1 MEYIIYCILGVLL
14 LFFIILFF
22 KQQKQNKYLL
32 EKNKKIEE
40 NKLEELNQK
49 YNERK
54 EFLEE
59 DYNKKQEYLQD
70 QYKKREN
77 QLYQDFYQAQQNYN
91 KITENLNQNFK
102 RYKESQYKSIQEDL
116 EEYSKNEKFKKQIE
130 IEKNTQELYE
140 QYIKKQKLLEEEFQS
155 KKAEIESEIEETYDD
170 AAEAALEYCDI
181 LETLDDYKKR
191 RDIINEIN
199 RREEELQN
207 EIDTHRIILSN
218 NSKDDIK
225 YLLSIE
231 SNIHN
236 KDLLHKLIWSEY
248 LQKPFNIMLNN
259 IFGSKIPKNVIY
271 CIENYST
278 HKKYIGK
285 TSAEVSKRWTEHIK
299 TSLNIGGIKRQKIHD
314 AIFQNWD
321 EFTFSIIEIV
331 DENKNLS
338 EREKYWIGFYST
350 DKYGYNIKSGG

>member
-22 KQQKQNKYLL
+22 KQQQKSKQLL
-32 EKNKKIEE
+32 KENELIEE

-49 YNERK
+49 YNKRK

-102 RYKESQYKSIQEDL
+102 RYKESQYKLIQEDL

-140 QYIKKQKLLEEEFQS
+140 QYIKKQQLLEEEFQS
-155 KKAEIESEIEETYDD
+155 KKAEIEFEIEETYDD

-181 LETLDDYKKR
+181 LETLEDFRKR
-191 RDIINEIN
+191 REVVNQQILREKQIQEEKDYYRICLSQNDIED
-199 RREEELQN
+199 LQ
-207 EIDTHRIILSN
+207 IIKDIEHKFN
-218 NSKDDIK
+218 NK
-225 YLLSIE
+225 E
-231 SNIHN
+231 V
-236 KDLLHKLIWSEY
+236 LHKAAFDCYVRRPLSEMEKRVLGNKEPSGIY
-248 LQKPFNIMLNN
+248 I
-259 IFGSKIPKNVIY
+259 ITYIPTGEI
-271 CIENYST
+271 
-278 HKKYIGK
+278 YIGK
-285 TSAEVSKRWTEHIK
+285 SVNIHTRWQAHCKTAMGLDGVAK
-299 TSLNIGGIKRQKIHD
+299 TSLHTKMAEKGIW
-314 AIFQNWD
+314 N
-321 EFTFSIIEIV
+321 FTFQVLEEV
-331 DENKNLS
+331 PKEKLS
-338 EREKYWIGFYST
+338 EREKYWINL
-350 DKYGYNIKSGG
+350 YGATSLLNQKQGG

>member
-14 LFFIILFF
+14 LFFIILFL

-32 EKNKKIEE
+32 EENRKIEE
-40 NKLEELNQK
+40 NKLEELNQR
-49 YNERK
+49 YNKRK

-91 KITENLNQNFK
+91 KITENLDQNFK
-102 RYKESQYKSIQEDL
+102 RYKESQYKLIQEDL

-181 LETLDDYKKR
+181 LETLDDFR
-191 RDIINEIN
+191 R
-199 RREEELQN
+199 RREVVNSQVLREKQIQEEKDYYRICLSQNDIEDLQIIKDIEHKFN
-207 EIDTHRIILSN
+207 NKEVLHRAAFDCYVRRPLSEMQKRVLGNKKPSGIYIITYIPTGEI
-218 NSKDDIK
+218 
-225 YLLSIE
+225 
-231 SNIHN
+231 
-236 KDLLHKLIWSEY
+236 
-248 LQKPFNIMLNN
+248 
-259 IFGSKIPKNVIY
+259 
-271 CIENYST
+271 
-278 HKKYIGK
+278 YIGRSTDIANRWAEHVK
-285 TSAEVSKRWTEHIK
+285 SAFNLGTIAHS
-299 TSLNIGGIKRQKIHD
+299 SLHTKMEEKGI
-314 AIFQNWD
+314 QN
-321 EFTFSIIEIV
+321 FTFQILEEV
-331 DENKNLS
+331 PKEKLN
-338 EREKYWIGFYST
+338 EREKYWINL
-350 DKYGYNIKSGG
+350 YGATALLNQKQGG